1 MNEHSFTEPKA
12 PMPALPA
19 PIEPTAPKT
28 GEILRAVRIAFVEKG
43 FDGASMQDLARAAGM
58 SVGNFYRY
66 FPSKDAIITQ
76 MIALDMAEIE
86 TAFAHVLQ
94 SPQPM
99 HTLRAL
105 IAQRLA
111 QNQAQK
117 SGELWAE
124 IAAAA
129 KRRPDIAA
137 CACEMEQSVAS
148 HLARVFAAQTGQS
161 AADCAQQF
169 APQSAYIIMLIRAAA
184 MLGPENTA
192 QSPDLTPL
200 IMRTI
205 NDVLDEISSI
215 GSKG

>member
-1 MNEHSFTEPKA
+1 
-12 PMPALPA
+12 MPAILATKPQPA
-19 PIEPTAPKT
+19 PKSA
-28 GEILRAVRIAFVEKG
+28 EILAAVRMAFVEKG

-86 TAFAHVLQ
+86 ADFARVMQ

-99 HTLRAL
+99 QALRLL
-105 IAQRLA
+105 IAERLA
-111 QNQAQK
+111 QDRAQK
-117 SGELWAE
+117 SGQLWAE

-137 CACEMEQSVAS
+137 CACEMETAVATY
-148 HLARVFAAQTGQS
+148 LAQVFAAQTGLPAAQCQQRFAAQS
-161 AADCAQQF
+161 AF
-169 APQSAYIIMLIRAAA
+169 VIMLIRSAA
-184 MLGPENTA
+184 MLSPNDPNG
-192 QSPDLTPL
+192 PDLTPL
-200 IMRTI
+200 ILRTI
-205 NDVLDEISSI
+205 NDTLDDIASA

>member
-1 MNEHSFTEPKA
+1 VNEHSFTQPKA

-19 PIEPTAPKT
+19 HIETTAPKT

-94 SPQPM
+94 SPLPM
-99 HTLRAL
+99 QTLREL

-137 CACEMEQSVAS
+137 CACEMEQSVAYHFS
-148 HLARVFAAQTGQS
+148 KVFAAQTGLS
-161 AADCAQQF
+161 AADCAQKF
-169 APQSAYIIMLIRAAA
+169 AQQSAFIIMLIRAAA
-184 MLGPENTA
+184 MIGPQNSA

-205 NDVLDEISSI
+205 NDVLDEISRT

>member
-1 MNEHSFTEPKA
+1 
-12 PMPALPA
+12 MPANLASKPQPA
-19 PIEPTAPKT
+19 PKSA
-28 GEILRAVRIAFVEKG
+28 EILAAVRMAFVEKG

-86 TAFAHVLQ
+86 ADFARVMQ

-99 HTLRAL
+99 QALRLL
-105 IAQRLA
+105 IAERLA
-111 QNQAQK
+111 QDRAQK
-117 SGELWAE
+117 SGQLWAE

-137 CACEMEQSVAS
+137 CACEMEAAVATY
-148 HLARVFAAQTGQS
+148 LAQVFAAQTGLTAAQCQHRFAAQS
-161 AADCAQQF
+161 AF
-169 APQSAYIIMLIRAAA
+169 VIMLIRSAA
-184 MLGPENTA
+184 MLSPIDPNG
-192 QSPDLTPL
+192 PDLTPL
-200 IMRTI
+200 ILRTI
-205 NDVLDEISSI
+205 NDTLDDIASA